1 MTFGFSLVAL
11 DITLAAATFVLII
24 YELHIRALNMRVS
37 NAVMGVPGRSAPFG
51 DMTGWLSSLGM
62 RYRRFYSAENLD
74 QLRTIVQS
82 SGFNPHRTLPIW
94 IGVKTVSM
102 FLFPIIGLFVAQL
115 SGKPLT
121 DGLIFVL
128 IGVVIGIMGPRLILS
143 VLRRRFNAG
152 IRLGTPDMID
162 LLVVCSEVGMGL
174 ESALQ
179 RVAEEMNQT
188 NPAMARVLYG
198 LLDDLRILPNRS
210 EAFEK
215 LGSTSEGLRRFS
227 IMVSQS
233 LQYGTPLSQ
242 ALRSVAVDLRR
253 ERITNLE
260 ERAHKLGAKLTI
272 PMVLF
277 MLPAMFVI
285 LGGSP
290 FLHLVSHEHG
300 DPVGKLEKL
309 VLRADGAAVWRH
321 VVHVAGTCRR
331 HQNWGIAYRSL
342 AIASVEFLPCHL
354 LHAPDGV
361 DHDQATGKG
370 ASGRPAA

>member
-1 MTFGFSLVAL
+1 
-11 DITLAAATFVLII
+11 
-24 YELHIRALNMRVS
+24 
-37 NAVMGVPGRSAPFG
+37 
-51 DMTGWLSSLGM
+51 M

-82 SGFNPHRTLPIW
+82 SGLNPHRTLPIW
-94 IGVKTVSM
+94 IGFKTVSM
-102 FLFPIIGLFVAQL
+102 FLLPVIALFVGQL
-115 SGKPLT
+115 LGKPLA
-121 DGLIFVL
+121 DVLIFTL
-128 IGVVIGIMGPRLILS
+128 IGVVIGIMGPRLVLL

-162 LLVVCSEVGMGL
+162 LLVVCSEAGMGL
-174 ESALQ
+174 ESALE

-188 NPAMARVLYG
+188 NPVMARVLYG

-215 LGSTSEGLRRFS
+215 LGSTSEGLRRFGT
-227 IMVSQS
+227 MVSQS
-233 LQYGTPLSQ
+233 MQYGTPLSQ
-242 ALRSVAVDLRR
+242 ALRSIAVDLRR

-290 FLHLVSHEHG
+290 FLHLVRTFSSIG
-300 DPVGKLEKL
+300 MK
-309 VLRADGAAVWRH
+309 
-321 VVHVAGTCRR
+321 
-331 HQNWGIAYRSL
+331 
-342 AIASVEFLPCHL
+342 
-354 LHAPDGV
+354 
-361 DHDQATGKG
+361 
-370 ASGRPAA
+370 

>member
-11 DITLAAATFVLII
+11 AIALAAATAVLII
-24 YELHIRALNMRVS
+24 HEMHIRALNTRVS
-37 NAVMGVPGRSAPFG
+37 NAVMGVPGGSAPFG

-74 QLRTIVQS
+74 QLRTIVQA

-115 SGKPLT
+115 SGKSLT
-121 DGLIFVL
+121 DGLVFML

-174 ESALQ
+174 ESALE
-179 RVAEEMNQT
+179 RVAEEMNRT
-188 NPAMARVLYG
+188 NPAMARVLYS
-198 LLDDLRILPNRS
+198 LLDDLRVLPNRS
-210 EAFEK
+210 DAFEK
-215 LGSTSEGLRRFS
+215 IGSTSEGLRRFGT
-227 IMVSQS
+227 MVSQS
-233 LQYGTPLSQ
+233 MQYGTPLSK
-242 ALRSVAVDLRR
+242 ALRSIAVDLRR

-277 MLPAMFVI
+277 MLPAMFII

-290 FLHLVSHEHG
+290 FLHLI
-300 DPVGKLEKL
+300 
-309 VLRADGAAVWRH
+309 R
-321 VVHVAGTCRR
+321 TF
-331 HQNWGIAYRSL
+331 
-342 AIASVEFLPCHL
+342 ASF
-354 LHAPDGV
+354 GM
-361 DHDQATGKG
+361 K
-370 ASGRPAA
+370 

>member
-1 MTFGFSLVAL
+1 MTVGFSLVAL
-11 DITLAAATFVLII
+11 AIVLAAATFVLVIH
-24 YELHIRALNMRVS
+24 ELHLRALNTRVS
-37 NAVMGVPGRSAPFG
+37 NAVLGIPRQSTPFQ
-51 DMTGWLSSLGM
+51 DMSGWLSSLGM
-62 RYRRFYSAENLD
+62 RYRRFYSVENLD
-74 QLRTIVQS
+74 QLRTIVQA
-82 SGFNPHRTLPIW
+82 SGFNPHRTLSIW
-94 IGVKTVSM
+94 IGIKTVCM

-115 SGKPLT
+115 SGRPLT
-121 DGLIFVL
+121 DGLIFML

-143 VLRRRFNAG
+143 VLRRRFNAS

-174 ESALQ
+174 ESALE
-179 RVAEEMNQT
+179 RVAEEMKET

-215 LGSTSEGLRRFS
+215 LGSTSDGLRRFG
-227 IMVSQS
+227 IMVAQS
-233 LQYGTPLSQ
+233 MQYGTPLSQ

-290 FLHLVSHEHG
+290 FLHLI
-300 DPVGKLEKL
+300 
-309 VLRADGAAVWRH
+309 R
-321 VVHVAGTCRR
+321 TF
-331 HQNWGIAYRSL
+331 
-342 AIASVEFLPCHL
+342 ASF
-354 LHAPDGV
+354 GM
-361 DHDQATGKG
+361 K
-370 ASGRPAA
+370 